1 MYLLV
6 RTVHLFSG
14 LVLAGG
20 LLMYAATGFVMAHQ
34 DWFPGGESEK
44 TTERLTSE
52 VAVRMGEG
60 ELGQEQAAHWQRQL
74 AGELGLHGR
83 PGNRWRSD
91 DGSWTFEYSR
101 PGTNEKLRV
110 SPGDRSITLIVE
122 AAGFAGIMNRLHHLR
137 GYAGGPRFVLWGLF
151 VDLAS
156 LAMIFF
162 PLTGIYL
169 WYTLKKD
176 HRFGWL
182 VLGSSTAYGVG
193 SILYLVL
200 GR

>member
-1 MYLLV
+1 MYLLI

-20 LLMYAATGFVMAHQ
+20 LLMYAVTGFVMAHQ

-44 TTERLTSE
+44 TTHQLTSE

-91 DGSWTFEYSR
+91 DGAWTF
-101 PGTNEKLRV
+101 
-110 SPGDRSITLIVE
+110 
-122 AAGFAGIMNRLHHLR
+122 
-137 GYAGGPRFVLWGLF
+137 
-151 VDLAS
+151 
-156 LAMIFF
+156 
-162 PLTGIYL
+162 
-169 WYTLKKD
+169 
-176 HRFGWL
+176 
-182 VLGSSTAYGVG
+182 
-193 SILYLVL
+193 
-200 GR
+200 